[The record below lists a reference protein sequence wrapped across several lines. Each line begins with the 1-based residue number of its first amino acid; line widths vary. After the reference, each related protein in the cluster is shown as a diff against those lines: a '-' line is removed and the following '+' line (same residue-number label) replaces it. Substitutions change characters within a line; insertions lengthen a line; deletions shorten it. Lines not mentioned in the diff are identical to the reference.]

1 MLGGIEMPRHRI
13 SQQVRRLLP
22 EAKTHDRKSSD
33 LPINSVVAPVIVDDP
48 YATVKGEKIEVT
60 RSLRKDPLAAM
71 HNAKQIDEAQY
82 EAGRHWQRN
91 YELIEIGGARAIDPT
106 KEAVD
111 CGTPVDVL
119 RNADRRDKARKELKR
134 VADILGKRDLGVV
147 FEVLACHMTIAQ
159 LTAARGYTGER
170 DRGFFGRVFR
180 DALDVLATEFGYAM
194 KRRVG

>member
-1 MLGGIEMPRHRI
+1 MLGGIEMPRHGI
-13 SQQVRRLLP
+13 SQQVRRRLP
-22 EAKTHDRKSSD
+22 ESKTHDRKSSD

-91 YELIEIGGARAIDPT
+91 YELLEIGGARAIDPT

-119 RNADRRDKARKELKR
+119 RNADRRDKARKELTR
-134 VADILGKRDLGVV
+134 IARTLGIADTRIVY
-147 FEVLACHMTIAQ
+147 EVLACHMTIAQ
-159 LTAARGYTGER
+159 VTQAMGYSS
-170 DRGFFGRVFR
+170 DRHRLYIGKRFK